1 MPSIST
7 LHPAPAAAALAVKL
21 NPEVLQVLL
30 LAGDTTYKP
39 KLVVKDGH
47 FLVQVS
53 PSVAYPCSVSH
64 ETLRFDI
71 YSPKSPGS
79 HYVFTGTVSSRL
91 NVISDTKQINSLS
104 GSLASI
110 SSPLQSKSLSHRGQV
125 SEKSPEASAEIGKAE
140 IPSDSSRSS
149 LSTLPGLYAVTPH
162 DSSEKITFKFLHLVA
177 LGPISRK
184 DIATIFKSVSE
195 SQLNSLT
202 TAHTQLYSAANT
214 FTEADVYPC
223 TVLKTITPQEAKSLI
238 ILKDKA
244 YKDLRPWSWVPYTS
258 YERGLIIQNAQNALT
273 RLGFLETHPLRRKIV
288 DKLPQTPAVK
298 KATGLGGGLILGTG
312 KRVTTPLSSQPTT
325 SLPKKAA
332 TESPRAGLDR
342 KKLGAQSRTS
352 PVRTG
357 KTKRKHDNAQKICLS
372 SSDEDRLGK
381 KLKSDGHRSNSR
393 TSTNSNSSASSAH
406 SRHKKK
412 QQFYQQLAKKFRLRY
427 REYEALHKQMRQST
441 SQGKDLDHKK
451 SLMKLFELH
460 NSLTEWKRKLW
471 DYHNENNMA
480 EGLMNLFKHKKLMS
494 TSNIS
499 VLAPSTGRLANVNH
513 FTREASVERSMPSK
527 KSPPLA
533 ASRVKM
539 ALNY

>member
-1 MPSIST
+1 M
-7 LHPAPAAAALAVKL
+7 
-21 NPEVLQVLL
+21 
-30 LAGDTTYKP
+30 
-39 KLVVKDGH
+39 
-47 FLVQVS
+47 
-53 PSVAYPCSVSH
+53 
-64 ETLRFDI
+64 
-71 YSPKSPGS
+71 
-79 HYVFTGTVSSRL
+79 SSRL

-110 SSPLQSKSLSHRGQV
+110 SFPLQSKSLSHRGQV
-125 SEKSPEASAEIGKAE
+125 SEKLPEASAEIVKAE
-140 IPSDSSRSS
+140 ISSDSSRSS

-162 DSSEKITFKFLHLVA
+162 DSSEKITFKFIHLVA

-184 DIATIFKSVSE
+184 EVATIFNSVSE
-195 SQLNSLT
+195 SQLNGLT
-202 TAHTQLYSAANT
+202 TAHTQLYSTANT
-214 FTEADVYPC
+214 FSEADVYPC

-244 YKDLRPWSWVPYTS
+244 YKDLRPWSWDPYTS

-298 KATGLGGGLILGTG
+298 KAAGLGGGLILGTG
-312 KRVTTPLSSQPTT
+312 NRVTTPSSSQPTT

-332 TESPRAGLDR
+332 KELPRAELDR

-393 TSTNSNSSASSAH
+393 TSTNSNSCASSAH
-406 SRHKKK
+406 SRHSSASLPVSNYEGHDDEKYQGQIKHQPAGKQPVHLPPRPSSAISTQENK

-427 REYEALHKQMRQST
+427 CEYEALHKQMREST

-471 DYHNENNMA
+471 DYHNEKNMA

-499 VLAPSTGRLANVNH
+499 TLAPSTGRLANVNH